1 MLRALNP
8 IPIALAALTLAGCA
22 SQSAAEGGGTATS
35 ERPAAAAPAGETS
48 TSDSTAAAPGQAPA
62 GETAAQCDASKAQFV
77 VGQNYT
83 DALAAQAQAAAGAKT
98 VRRLVPGQ
106 AVTMEF
112 NGERLNLETDASS
125 VIVTVRCG

>member
-1 MLRALNP
+1 MLRALNH
-8 IPIALAALTLAGCA
+8 IPIALATLTLAGCA
-22 SQSAAEGGGTATS
+22 SQPAAEGGATS

-48 TSDSTAAAPGQAPA
+48 TSDSTAAAPAQAPA
-62 GETAAQCDASKAQFV
+62 GEATAQCDASKAQSV